1 MLLFSSP
8 QINVKNTNK
17 LNTEFFIAKRIISG
31 SGDNKR
37 MSKPIISI
45 AIIGIALGLAVMIL
59 SVAIVTGFK
68 NEIRNKVIG
77 FGSHV
82 QIVNYDSNLSYETK
96 PIDKNA
102 KYYNFKNSVPGINH
116 IQIFATKAGIIKTN
130 ENIQGVVLKGIG
142 SDFDWS
148 FFNQNIVEGENF
160 IVDDSLKSNKI
171 LISQSLALML
181 KLDVGDDIQMYFIQD
196 PPRMRKFVISGIY
209 KTSLEEFDKLYAL
222 VDISHIQKLNGWT
235 DNQVSGYEIIVDDFS
250 LIDDVAYFVYMNV
263 SNTFNEDGS
272 MQTVTT
278 VKEKNP
284 QVFDWLELQNINV
297 WIILILMTVVAGFNM
312 VSGLLILILERTSM
326 IGILKSFGTE
336 NWSIRKIFLYNAAFL
351 IGKGLLW
358 GNLIGIIICILQS
371 HFGIIK
377 LDPTT
382 YYVDTVPINLKI
394 WHLIVLNLGTMA
406 VTFIMMILP
415 SYIITR
421 IKPIKAI
428 QFN

>member
-1 MLLFSSP
+1 
-8 QINVKNTNK
+8 

-31 SGDNKR
+31 SGENKKI
-37 MSKPIISI
+37 SKPIISI

-77 FGSHV
+77 FGAHV

-96 PIDKNA
+96 PIDKNSA
-102 KYYNFKNSVPGINH
+102 FYKFKNAIIGINH
-116 IQIFATKAGIIKTN
+116 IQTFATKAGIIKTQ
-130 ENIQGVVLKGIG
+130 ENIQGIVLKGIG

-148 FFNQNIVEGENF
+148 FFNQNIVKGESF
-160 IVDDSLKSNKI
+160 LVEDSVKSDKI
-171 LISQSLALML
+171 LISKSLASML
-181 KLDVGDDIQMYFIQD
+181 QLNVGDDVQMYFIQE
-196 PPRMRKFVISGIY
+196 PPRMRKFVVSGIY
-209 KTSLEEFDKLYAL
+209 KTSLEEFDKLYAI

-235 DNQVSGYEIIVDDFS
+235 ENQVSGYEILVDEFS
-250 LIDDVAYFVYMNV
+250 QIDEIAYNLYGLVA
-263 SNTFNEDGS
+263 NTFNSDGS
-272 MQTVTT
+272 MLTVTT

-284 QVFDWLELQNINV
+284 QIFDWLELQNLNV
-297 WIILILMTVVAGFNM
+297 WVILVLMTIVAGFNM
-312 VSGLLILILERTSM
+312 VSGLLIIILERTSM
-326 IGILKSFGTE
+326 IGVLKSFGTS

-351 IGKGLLW
+351 IGKGMFW
-358 GNLIGIIICILQS
+358 GNLIGILICILQS
-371 HFGIIK
+371 YFGIIK

-382 YYVDTVPINLKI
+382 YYVDTVPINLNI
-394 WHLIVLNLGTMA
+394 LHLVLLNLGTLFI
-406 VTFIMMILP
+406 TFIMMILP